1 MILEHVSYNGPLYS
15 ILLMAFLYI
24 NMSSHTG
31 FFSGAFFYYLKMQC
45 CPFIESFLLF
55 CLLLMSVYS
64 WNCNKFKAL
73 YKYISKKFI
82 ENFECFLAHL
92 KWRCTKSH
100 WFMIFMCSTPVKY
113 YNNCINPLLFWFTI
127 SILFKYIMLVSDR
140 VMQASTN

>member
-31 FFSGAFFYYLKMQC
+31 FFSGAFFHYLKMQC

-127 SILFKYIMLVSDR
+127 SILFKYIMLVSDW
-140 VMQASTN
+140 

>member
-100 WFMIFMCSTPVKY
+100 WFMIFMCRTPVKY

-127 SILFKYIMLVSDR
+127 SILFKYIMLVSDW
-140 VMQASTN
+140 

>member
-31 FFSGAFFYYLKMQC
+31 FFLVVLFFIISKCSAALSLKV
-45 CPFIESFLLF
+45 F
-55 CLLLMSVYS
+55 CFFASCWCLYS
-64 WNCNKFKAL
+64 WNCNKFIAL

-127 SILFKYIMLVSDR
+127 SILFKYIMLVSDW
-140 VMQASTN
+140 

>member
-1 MILEHVSYNGPLYS
+1 MFLIMAPFIPFYWWLSFILTCLVTL
-15 ILLMAFLYI
+15 
-24 NMSSHTG
+24 G

-64 WNCNKFKAL
+64 WNCNKFIAL

-127 SILFKYIMLVSDR
+127 SILFKYIMLVSDW
-140 VMQASTN
+140 

>member
-1 MILEHVSYNGPLYS
+1 MAPFIPFYWWLSFILTCLVTLV
-15 ILLMAFLYI
+15 
-24 NMSSHTG
+24 

-55 CLLLMSVYS
+55 CLLLMSVYP

-127 SILFKYIMLVSDR
+127 SIYLNTLCLCQIDR

>member
-113 YNNCINPLLFWFTI
+113 YNNCFNPLLFWFTI
-127 SILFKYIMLVSDR
+127 SILFKYIMLVSDW
-140 VMQASTN
+140 